1 MGMMGRLTERD
12 KDLIAEA
19 VKGVAA
25 NDVALILE
33 VVMALGEFQGRPD
46 QSELYRDIG
55 DLLSKYSTTDM
66 GNIDL
71 ADRLLFLRRQC
82 SIFLLIT
89 HGRSCPFCIIPVQI

>member
-1 MGMMGRLTERD
+1 MRIHIRVMCGYGMGNIWIDMGMMGRLTERD

-46 QSELYRDIG
+46 QSELYRD
-55 DLLSKYSTTDM
+55 SW
-66 GNIDL
+66 
-71 ADRLLFLRRQC
+71 R
-82 SIFLLIT
+82 
-89 HGRSCPFCIIPVQI
+89 PVV